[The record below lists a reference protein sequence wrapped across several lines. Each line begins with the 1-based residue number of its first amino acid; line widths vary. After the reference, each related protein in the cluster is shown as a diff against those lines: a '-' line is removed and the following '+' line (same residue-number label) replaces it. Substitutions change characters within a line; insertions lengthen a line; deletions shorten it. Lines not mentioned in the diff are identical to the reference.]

1 MLGSTTVAVT
11 PDRRASAWRRAHA
24 PRRPRWPSDVSDVLP
39 DELDPAHAG
48 GSAPDAR
55 HMMAS
60 ASAGSGSPGSAGGD
74 SAEEAELAAL
84 SAAFVAGDERALAEA
99 YQRWSGLVFT
109 LALRSL
115 GDRGEAED
123 VTQKVFVSAWR
134 GRAGYDRRRSRLS
147 TWLVGIA
154 RHCIADAHEARARRI
169 RSEEALLS
177 LVEVTGDHVD
187 ETEATADR
195 LLVADELARLEPEPR
210 RVMELAF
217 YEDLTHSQVADI
229 LGLPL
234 GTVKS
239 HIRRSLARLR
249 SRLEVSDGPRG
260 A

>member
-11 PDRRASAWRRAHA
+11 PDRRAGAWRRTTAA

-39 DELDPAHAG
+39 DELDPAHSGA
-48 GSAPDAR
+48 SAPDAR
-55 HMMAS
+55 RMMAA
-60 ASAGSGSPGSAGGD
+60 ASAAPGSGDGD

-99 YQRWSGLVFT
+99 YQRWSGLIFT

-115 GDRGEAED
+115 GDRGDAED

-187 ETEATADR
+187 DTEATADR

-217 YEDLTHSQVADI
+217 YEDLSHSQVADI

-249 SRLEVSDGPRG
+249 SRLEVSDEPRG